1 MEHLETQQKIIELGK
16 TIVMELKLDPGVDTL
31 SKWMSHYLAEK
42 IELAKTLHGKDKIE
56 ADKECVEIILKIWD
70 KRWSIPN
77 ERSFY
82 NDFKPL
88 METIEKLNPNREQ
101 PFFYHSAIESKLYN
115 EDAENQKPQSHL
127 NSVLK
132 VDKIARSIIFDLL
145 TEAVNQIELSEEREE
160 LIRKSISSIDYLD
173 NQIIRIFRNFSMTSS
188 DEEDEE
194 DEETQEEI
202 QKLESKIGDLKQF
215 SSIRDSLLEK
225 YQKRLNEL
233 KKK

>member
-1 MEHLETQQKIIELGK
+1 MEDLEAQKKINELGK
-16 TIVMELKLDPGVDTL
+16 TIVTELKLDPGIDTL

-42 IELAKTLHGKDKIE
+42 MELAKTLQGKEKIE
-56 ADKECVEIILKIWD
+56 VDKECVEIILKIWD

-77 ERSFY
+77 EKSFY

-88 METIEKLNPNREQ
+88 METIKKLNPNREY
-101 PFFYHSAIESKLYN
+101 PFFYHSAIQSELYN

-127 NSVLK
+127 NSTLI

-145 TEAVNQIELSEEREE
+145 TEAVNEIELSEEREE

-173 NQIIRIFRNFSMTSS
+173 NKIIRIFRNFNETSS
-188 DEEDEE
+188 DED

-202 QKLESKIGDLKQF
+202 QKLENKIGDLKQF
-215 SSIRDSLLEK
+215 SSIRDSLLDK
-225 YQKRLNEL
+225 YQKRLDEL